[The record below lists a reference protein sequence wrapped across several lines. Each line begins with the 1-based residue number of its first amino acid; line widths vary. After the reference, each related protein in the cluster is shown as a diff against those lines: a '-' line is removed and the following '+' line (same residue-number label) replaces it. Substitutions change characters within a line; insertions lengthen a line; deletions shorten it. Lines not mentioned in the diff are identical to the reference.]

1 MSPVRFR
8 PDVKLPWQ
16 AIALFA
22 AAAYVVRSAVRGW
35 DFMPELLD
43 VLVFGALAVI
53 LIVRPLLARSFK
65 DREEDDGS

>member
-8 PDVKLPWQ
+8 PDLKLPWQ

-22 AAAYVVRSAVRGW
+22 AAVYVVRSAVRGW
-35 DFMPELLD
+35 DFVPELLD

-53 LIVRPLLARSFK
+53 LIIRPLLARSL
-65 DREEDDGS
+65 EDDDED